1 MIKKILQQKAK
12 LNYYFYIF
20 RKQKQKDAAME
31 VKAHMTRESMREL
44 AVDKDKPP
52 PTNIPIFGPVTASK
66 PYGSWKP
73 VVKE

>member
-1 MIKKILQQKAK
+1 
-12 LNYYFYIF
+12 
-20 RKQKQKDAAME
+20 ME

-52 PTNIPIFGPVTASK
+52 PTNIPVFGPVTASK

>member
-1 MIKKILQQKAK
+1 
-12 LNYYFYIF
+12 
-20 RKQKQKDAAME
+20 ME

-52 PTNIPIFGPVTASK
+52 PTSNIPVFGPVTASK